1 MFNKQQTYFNLAVI
15 FLFVHGEGG
24 SAGLILNKPT
34 RYRLGDFSVSKDVTE
49 GFEQNTLFL
58 GGDVG
63 DTSLHLVHK
72 FADLEHSIEVMEGVY
87 INGFEAAQKAV
98 LQGTKKPSDFNWYT
112 RYCGWQKGQVRDSV
126 KFDFL
131 LFEIS

>member
-1 MFNKQQTYFNLAVI
+1 M
-15 FLFVHGEGG
+15 
-24 SAGLILNKPT
+24 
-34 RYRLGDFSVSKDVTE
+34 SKDVAG

-72 FADLEHSIEVMEGVY
+72 FADLERSIEVMEGVY

-98 LQGTKKPSDFNWYT
+98 LEGTKKPSDFTWYT
-112 RYCGWQKGQVRDSV
+112 RYCGWQRGQVRDSF
-126 KFDFL
+126 KF
-131 LFEIS
+131 LFPSFEGS